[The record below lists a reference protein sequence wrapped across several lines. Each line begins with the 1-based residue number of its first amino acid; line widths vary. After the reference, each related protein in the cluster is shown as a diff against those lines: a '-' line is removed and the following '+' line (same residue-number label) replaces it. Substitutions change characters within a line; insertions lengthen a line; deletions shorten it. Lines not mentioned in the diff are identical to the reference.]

1 MPKKQ
6 KEKIQKINLKQKV
19 TNIFELPKE
28 IVLNLPLVTI
38 IGSQEMLVENYKGI
52 IEYSEIKIRINT
64 SCGVLKIEG
73 KKLLINQMTKENLK
87 ITGKITTFEYLL

>member
-6 KEKIQKINLKQKV
+6 KEKIQKINLKEKV

-38 IGSQEMLVENYKGI
+38 IGSQEMLIENYKGI

-73 KKLLINQMTKENLK
+73 KKLFINQMTKENLK